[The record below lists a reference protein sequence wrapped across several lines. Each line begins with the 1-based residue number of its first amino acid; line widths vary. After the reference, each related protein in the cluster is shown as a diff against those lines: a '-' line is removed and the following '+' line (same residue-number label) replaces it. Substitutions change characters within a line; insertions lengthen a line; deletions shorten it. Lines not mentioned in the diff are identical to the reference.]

1 MKVINKFSQ
10 IKTNSSIMIRAKV
23 CQYVSTYLNVTVT
36 VNQKISIAHHQKL
49 HKVLSVLVTC
59 KTGRLLRN
67 ARKQLQ

>member
-1 MKVINKFSQ
+1 
-10 IKTNSSIMIRAKV
+10 MIRAKV